1 VSTTYTDAFT
11 GSGTLAGHAA
21 DSGFGTWT
29 TPSVKGLGISGGRV
43 DLTQLVNF
51 NPSINEVGNP
61 IAAYTKSADAYFDVS
76 LPVVGGD
83 QYVGIYNGV
92 GGAVALDLFRTEG
105 TPGAW
110 DINFCGGYTY
120 EAAANVGAIV
130 VGTPFRLGCVHDVV
144 AGTARLYTE
153 PYGGGTRTWVGDAQA
168 TTVAWSDSARLLY
181 LRYNAYAFITGG
193 YLDNLAI
200 VTTDT
205 TGPAS
210 AVTST
215 VTPSPASIAA
225 DGVATSALT
234 IQLKDSTGVNLTGS
248 SGTITIATPACGT
261 ISALADVGNGTWTA
275 TYTAC
280 TTVGVYT
287 ITPALDGVPFT
298 LTTTIT
304 LTAPPVATVTVAAK
318 AIVVGKTT
326 QFAAVTKDV
335 GGNVLTGRVVTWASS
350 DATVATVSAT
360 GLATGVSYGTVTI
373 TATSETI
380 AGTPGAQTTS
390 WGIAVTGTATIYEV
404 DGGVSPKKVTVTDGG
419 IGGLV
424 LSTTT
429 YDARATGW
437 LTPSLSTATSP
448 SWLTLT
454 AVIGDLPRD
463 NYTAT
468 VTLTSSTATNSPYR
482 MDVTF
487 VPAWQSEMGS
497 AVTWTPESAG
507 ATTWTT

>member
-1 VSTTYTDAFT
+1 
-11 GSGTLAGHAA
+11 
-21 DSGFGTWT
+21 
-29 TPSVKGLGISGGRV
+29 
-43 DLTQLVNF
+43 
-51 NPSINEVGNP
+51 
-61 IAAYTKSADAYFDVS
+61 
-76 LPVVGGD
+76 
-83 QYVGIYNGV
+83 
-92 GGAVALDLFRTEG
+92 
-105 TPGAW
+105 
-110 DINFCGGYTY
+110 
-120 EAAANVGAIV
+120 
-130 VGTPFRLGCVHDVV
+130 
-144 AGTARLYTE
+144 
-153 PYGGGTRTWVGDAQA
+153 
-168 TTVAWSDSARLLY
+168 
-181 LRYNAYAFITGG
+181 
-193 YLDNLAI
+193 
-200 VTTDT
+200 
-205 TGPAS
+205 
-210 AVTST
+210 VTST